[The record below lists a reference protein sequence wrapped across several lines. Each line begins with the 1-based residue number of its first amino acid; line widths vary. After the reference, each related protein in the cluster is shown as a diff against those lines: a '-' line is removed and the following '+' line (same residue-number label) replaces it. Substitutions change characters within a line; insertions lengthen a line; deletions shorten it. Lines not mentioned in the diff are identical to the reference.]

1 MDLFLTAGD
10 KKFIII
16 QILNAKIWRK
26 SMKPYSDLAKIIHK
40 EGYIFI
46 IIFAAV
52 TFVLGSFS
60 ATLAWIGGISTLWC
74 AYFFRNPERVTPVG
88 DDLVIS
94 AADGVVQKINEVI
107 PPAELNLGNEEMIRV
122 SVFLNIF
129 NVHIQRA
136 PANGK
141 IFSLHYHPGK
151 FFNAALDKASI
162 HNERQSVLME
172 TKNGTKIAFVQIA
185 GLIARRIVC
194 DLEEEQEVSA
204 GQRYGLI
211 RFGSRVDIYLPIKTV
226 ITVAEGQTCVGGET
240 VIADLNK
247 KKSDQ
252 IKFEVR

>member
-1 MDLFLTAGD
+1 
-10 KKFIII
+10 
-16 QILNAKIWRK
+16 
-26 SMKPYSDLAKIIHK
+26 MKPYSDLAKIIHR

-52 TFVLGSFS
+52 TFVSGSVS
-60 ATLAWIGGISTLWC
+60 PTLYWIGGICTLWC
-74 AYFFRNPERVTPVG
+74 AYFFRNPERVTPIAE
-88 DDLVIS
+88 DLVIS
-94 AADGVVQKINEVI
+94 AADGIVQKITEVI
-107 PPAELNLGNEEMIRV
+107 PPAELNLGNEEMTRI

-136 PANGK
+136 PASGK
-141 IFSLHYHPGK
+141 ILSLHYHPGK

-172 TKNGTKIAFVQIA
+172 TNNGTKIAFVQIA

-194 DLEEEQEVSA
+194 DLEEEQEVKA

-211 RFGSRVDIYLPIKTV
+211 RFGSRVDIYLPIKAAV
-226 ITVAEGQTCVGGET
+226 MVSEGQTCVGGET
-240 VIADLNK
+240 VVADLSNK
-247 KKSDQ
+247 KSNQ